1 MQLIFA
7 GPALAADVHK
17 ATAKFTNAEG
27 KRVSTPVT
35 ISLEQPTSETD
46 RAALVEKVRTS
57 PEAAKGVLAGLKQLG
72 YIEAV
77 ERRVPIRYA
86 YVQPGGDGEFITVIS
101 DEPLGYIGGDKRS
114 AKPKEGFDLTYAM
127 LTMKA
132 SGSGSGEMAPACKV
146 KWMESGAPAVE
157 DYGKHVVWLDDAT
170 KVTQP

>member
-1 MQLIFA
+1 MQLIFV
-7 GPALAADVHK
+7 GQVLAADVYK

-35 ISLEQPTSETD
+35 ISLEQPTSQTD

-77 ERRVPIRYA
+77 ERYA
-86 YVQPGGDGEFITVIS
+86 DVQPGGDGEFITVIS
-101 DEPLGYIGGDKRS
+101 DEPLGYIGGDKKS
-114 AKPKEGFDLTYAM
+114 AKPKEGFDLNYAM

-132 SGSGSGEMAPACKV
+132 SGSGSGEMAPAYKV
-146 KWMESGAPAVE
+146 KWIESGAPAVE

-170 KVTQP
+170 KVAQP